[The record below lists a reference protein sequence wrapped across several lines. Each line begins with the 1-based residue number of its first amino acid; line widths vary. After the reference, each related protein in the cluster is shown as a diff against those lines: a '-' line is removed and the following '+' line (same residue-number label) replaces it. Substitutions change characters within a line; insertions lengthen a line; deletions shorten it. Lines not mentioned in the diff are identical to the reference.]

1 MKVLKKGVLTA
12 LILVLLMT
20 TVSASPLYVAG
31 NPYGY
36 PTEYYDKGEK
46 RYLGI
51 IPEVLDLVS
60 EKTGIEFS
68 YITNETD
75 ERQKIAENLQAEI
88 ISGVIVKD
96 AEEAP
101 EGFVPVFLAK
111 DYMAGFCTT
120 EITDKKTKE
129 VIVAA
134 TEEIRNTQLEAILAD
149 FAGVSAR
156 PMSMWKTILVV
167 CIMAVLFVL
176 VMALYFMYS
185 KAKKKLE
192 LSKLVD
198 PSTGLGTIDFFHKK
212 YAELVRD
219 GVKALY
225 YITYIA
231 FDEEYVLRYYG
242 KKECEYISQ
251 YAAKIFSEYS
261 QYFEVCSK
269 VSNTG
274 FAVLFNASNDD
285 DAIEKIKTLLED
297 INDGDILENR
307 IRFRAGIGSVSDS
320 VANSNTVL
328 YNAQLCYYYALK
340 QGKDFEMFE
349 GNIVSETLDEN
360 QLSKDIKKAL
370 KNAEFKLY
378 YQFILNLDNDKISG
392 AEVLSRWEHP
402 KRGLLLPGRYI
413 GILERH
419 KNITELDFY
428 NFRNVCAQMAHWENT
443 YMKDVRLSCNFT
455 RYSICDEHFSDN
467 VKEIAKNYNFNHS
480 NVVIEITEQTIMDRP
495 DIALLNIQELKKEGF
510 LIAIDDFG
518 SGYSSLSDLRDFP
531 IDIVKIDRYI
541 LMGITSES
549 GKKLLRGIVSLCHD
563 MDKEVLCEGV
573 ETQEQM
579 DFLKEINCNYAQGF
593 LFSKVYPY
601 EEAMEFYSRNSK

>member
-1 MKVLKKGVLTA
+1 MKILKKG
-12 LILVLLMT
+12 ILAAIMLVMMMT

-31 NPYGY
+31 NPNGY
-36 PTEYYDKGEK
+36 PTEYYDKDEK
-46 RYLGI
+46 LHSGI
-51 IPEVLDLVS
+51 IPQVLDLVS
-60 EKTGIEFS
+60 EKTGIEFL
-68 YITNETD
+68 YITDETD
-75 ERQKIAENLQAEI
+75 VRGEMSENLQAEI
-88 ISGVIVKD
+88 ISGVLVKD
-96 AEEAP
+96 GEEAP
-101 EGFVPVFLAK
+101 DSFVPVYSAK
-111 DYMAGFCTT
+111 DYTAGFCIT
-120 EITDKKTKE
+120 EITGEETKDA
-129 VIVAA
+129 IIAA
-134 TEEIRNTQLEAILAD
+134 TEEIRSTKLESILAGFAGAATRPLSIWKSALSAFVLAIL
-149 FAGVSAR
+149 
-156 PMSMWKTILVV
+156 LVL
-167 CIMAVLFVL
+167 AL
-176 VMALYFMYS
+176 VFYLMYS
-185 KAKKKLE
+185 RTKEKLA

-198 PSTGLGTIDFFHKK
+198 TSTGMGTVEFFHKK

-219 GVKALY
+219 GIKALY

-242 KKECEYISQ
+242 KQECEYISQ

-261 QYFEVCSK
+261 QHFEICSK

-285 DAIEKIKTLLED
+285 DAIKKIKTLLED

-307 IRFRAGIGSVSDS
+307 IKFRAGIGSVSDAK
-320 VANSNTVL
+320 ANSNTAL
-328 YNAQLCYYYALK
+328 YNAQLCYYYAFK

-349 GNIVSETLDEN
+349 GNIVSETLEEN
-360 QLSKDIKKAL
+360 QLSKDVRKAL

-378 YQFILNLDNDKISG
+378 YQFVLNLDKDEISG

-402 KRGLLLPGRYI
+402 QRGLLMPGRYI

-428 NFRNVCAQMAHWENT
+428 NFRNVCAQMAHWKNT
-443 YMKDVRLSCNFT
+443 SMKDLRLSCNFT
-455 RYSICDEHFSDN
+455 RYSICDERFSDN
-467 VKEIAKNYNFNHS
+467 VKEIAKNYDFIHS

-495 DIALLNIQELKKEGF
+495 DIALRNIQELKKEGF
-510 LIAIDDFG
+510 LIALDDFG

-541 LMGITSES
+541 LMGITTEA

-579 DFLKEINCNYAQGF
+579 DFLKEIDCNYAQGF